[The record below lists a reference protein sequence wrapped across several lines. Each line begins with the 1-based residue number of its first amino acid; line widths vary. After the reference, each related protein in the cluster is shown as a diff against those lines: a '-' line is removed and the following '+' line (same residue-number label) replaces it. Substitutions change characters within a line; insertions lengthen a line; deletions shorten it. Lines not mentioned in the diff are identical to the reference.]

1 MQYAE
6 IIIGA
11 VCTIVGVLLSYAA
24 FARNSKK
31 DSEASGKESG
41 TVLTEIGYIKGGV
54 DRIERKQDERY
65 NALDAQEGGEPLYD
79 VLVHVF
85 TS

>member
-11 VCTIVGVLLSYAA
+11 VCTIVGVLLSYVA

-31 DSEASGKESG
+31 DSKPTTKE
-41 TVLTEIGYIKGGV
+41 V
-54 DRIERKQDERY
+54 
-65 NALDAQEGGEPLYD
+65 LDALLGVTP
-79 VLVHVF
+79 
-85 TS
+85 